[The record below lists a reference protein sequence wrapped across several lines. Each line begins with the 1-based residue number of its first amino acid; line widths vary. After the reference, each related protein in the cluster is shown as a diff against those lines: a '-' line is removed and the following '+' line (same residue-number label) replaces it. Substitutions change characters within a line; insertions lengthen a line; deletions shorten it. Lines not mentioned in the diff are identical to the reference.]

1 MFKVKGQKNF
11 IFQGFLIVFKVLR
24 NFFALKCSLKLFIW
38 MRTVNTRRLIPHLY
52 TSSVTCDVTYG
63 KNDILRYFAYSLS
76 RRCWVWGPYEP
87 KIHPRTA
94 KLNWFSVTV
103 FLTSAISRILR
114 IHEMKKLLDLVQ
126 FENLFFSNSL
136 NFFPW
141 TKKCMTYE
149 KTAPTILTFWWK
161 LHQKRSCPSKLI
173 AKKLIVSG
181 SCQWEGE
188 WLKNAL
194 NPLR

>member
-114 IHEMKKLLDLVQ
+114 IHEMKKLLDLDR
-126 FENLFFSNSL
+126 FELVNTLQPHRKVVENSFWCQNKGYNISGCWLVFGHTPTQCSRSKVKKTSFF
-136 NFFPW
+136 
-141 TKKCMTYE
+141 K
-149 KTAPTILTFWWK
+149 AFW
-161 LHQKRSCPSKLI
+161 
-173 AKKLIVSG
+173 
-181 SCQWEGE
+181 
-188 WLKNAL
+188 
-194 NPLR
+194 